1 MWSSDIYKI
10 LNRNIVQKSSK
21 YSNHISS
28 EYLDCEHVYRI
39 SLIWYLSV
47 LDNFLCHPHCL
58 PNLVHN
64 LITRTIKQFM
74 NHQLWS
80 GVWPYS
86 RFGNFVPIFS
96 TNEIWTFA
104 AATFSPPLQF
114 VWYELVVNASDEE
127 TTRNGLMFHPRH
139 KSKSRRKFTSSQT
152 IFKGWIRNW
161 LGENDKTFRG
171 TEWKLKEDLS
181 QTFYKFES
189 SAISKAGWCCCSRNS

>member
-21 YSNHISS
+21 YLNHISS

-64 LITRTIKQFM
+64 LITRTIKQFI

-127 TTRNGLMFHPRH
+127 TQETAWWSTHGINL
-139 KSKSRRKFTSSQT
+139 KQ
-152 IFKGWIRNW
+152 
-161 LGENDKTFRG
+161 GENSLPAKPSELETDCGGKMIKPSEG
-171 TEWKLKEDLS
+171 LS
-181 QTFYKFES
+181 
-189 SAISKAGWCCCSRNS
+189 GN

>member
-21 YSNHISS
+21 YLNHISS

-86 RFGNFVPIFS
+86 RFGNFVSIFS
-96 TNEIWTFA
+96 TNEIWTF

-161 LGENDKTFRG
+161 LRENDKTFRG